1 MLMIT
6 NYFADENGRDVV
18 IVCNFPG
25 DNLPYAAVTL
35 NTESDELEHY
45 PHLTNAAL
53 KRLVDE
59 WNAAVFDEQPGNFT
73 HQQFVEL
80 LGVRAASVVMES

>member
-6 NYFADENGRDVV
+6 NFYTDENGRDVV

-25 DNLPYAAVTL
+25 DSLPYAKVFLYDENA
-35 NTESDELEHY
+35 ELEHY

-59 WNAAVFDEQPGNFT
+59 WDAAVFDEQPGNFT

>member
-1 MLMIT
+1 MLMLT

-35 NTESDELEHY
+35 NAESDELEHY

-59 WNAAVFDEQPGNFT
+59 WEDGVDNNFT
-73 HQQFVEL
+73 HQQFIEL